1 MERESEAAHR
11 WVCESSEVARAI
23 VRRGSVGFLLFIAL
37 YRSLVCRTALRVSI
51 YVYIAPASV
60 FAYLSSQPLLLQLVM
75 RNLCT
80 ESHQRIAGVE
90 DSVLPFL
97 SV

>member
-1 MERESEAAHR
+1 M
-11 WVCESSEVARAI
+11 
-23 VRRGSVGFLLFIAL
+23 
-37 YRSLVCRTALRVSI
+37 RVSI
-51 YVYIAPASV
+51 YVYIAHASV
-60 FAYLSSQPLLLQLVM
+60 FAYLSSQPLFLQLVM